1 MIIKIII
8 NFNEIDEKFNLI
20 FQIVELL
27 VKNLK
32 EFLKTSKYE
41 EARVLIRFFSD
52 LVNCHVISS
61 ASLMNLFENLV
72 DVTMEDNIP
81 QARSDYFVFTV
92 LSALPWVGRELY
104 DKKEQDLEQL
114 LNTIDNYFNKVS
126 QIT

>member
-1 MIIKIII
+1 M
-8 NFNEIDEKFNLI
+8 
-20 FQIVELL
+20 L